1 VNFIII
7 LVSLLLD
14 QVMRWFEHV
23 RLHPWY
29 EIPLAR
35 WAAAARTATTP
46 AQVLAA
52 LAPSFILAF
61 VVGAVA
67 WGLERISPVLGFL
80 YGVLVL
86 VLSLGPRNLTLQA
99 NAYLRARASGDR
111 KRAQAIA
118 ALVLERDPPE
128 DLSSAGGEIAEAVLE
143 RAGDY
148 LFCVIFW
155 FAVLGPLGA
164 ALYRA
169 ADTLAVRAAA
179 DAPDSAYAD
188 YTQSLK
194 QVLAWIPL
202 HLLALTYAVAG
213 SFDEAMSDM
222 RKAWRETGTHFWD
235 RGNLVLAYAG
245 RRAVHAVAGEATGEV
260 ELMHA
265 AVDLIWRGFVIWLT
279 VIGLIT
285 LLGWLF

>member
-1 VNFIII
+1 MNFIII

-14 QVMRWFEHV
+14 QIMRWFEHV

-29 EIPLAR
+29 EAPLAR
-35 WAAAARTATTP
+35 WAGAARTAATP
-46 AQVLAA
+46 AQALAA
-52 LAPSFILAF
+52 LAPTFVLAF
-61 VVGAVA
+61 AVGAVA
-67 WGLERISPVLGFL
+67 WGLDRINPILGFV
-80 YGVLVL
+80 YGVVVL

-99 NAYLRARASGDR
+99 SAYLRARASGDR
-111 KRAQAIA
+111 KRARAIA
-118 ALVLERDPPE
+118 ELVLERDAPE
-128 DLSSAGGEIAEAVLE
+128 DLSSAGADIAEAVLE

-169 ADTLAVRAAA
+169 ADTLAVRARV

-188 YTQSLK
+188 YTESLK

-202 HLLALTYAVAG
+202 HLLALTYAIAG
-213 SFDEAMSDM
+213 SFDEAMSDI
-222 RKAWRETGTHFWD
+222 RKAWREAGTHFWD

-245 RRAVHAVAGEATGEV
+245 RRAVRAVASGDADEV

>member
-14 QVMRWFEHV
+14 QIMRWFEHV

-29 EIPLAR
+29 EVPLAR
-35 WAAAARTATTP
+35 WAGAARTATAP
-46 AQVLAA
+46 AQALAA

-61 VVGAVA
+61 VIGALA
-67 WGLERISPVLGFL
+67 WGLERLNPILGFV
-80 YGVLVL
+80 YGVIVL

-99 NAYLRARASGDR
+99 SAYLRARASGDR
-111 KRAQAIA
+111 KRARAIA
-118 ALVLERDPPE
+118 ALVLEREPPE
-128 DLSSAGGEIAEAVLE
+128 DLSSAGGDIAEAVLE

-164 ALYRA
+164 ALYRV
-169 ADTLAVRAAA
+169 ADTLAVRAKI

-213 SFDEAMSDM
+213 SFDEAMSDI

-245 RRAVHAVAGEATGEV
+245 RRAVRAVARDGTDEV
-260 ELMHA
+260 DLMHA
-265 AVDLIWRGFVIWLT
+265 AVDLILRGFIIWMT

-285 LLGWLF
+285 LMGLLF

>member
-1 VNFIII
+1 
-7 LVSLLLD
+7 
-14 QVMRWFEHV
+14 M

-29 EIPLAR
+29 EVPLAR
-35 WAAAARTATTP
+35 WAGAARTAAKP
-46 AQVLAA
+46 AQALAA
-52 LAPSFILAF
+52 LTPSFILAF

-67 WGLERISPVLGFL
+67 WGLERLNPIFGFV
-80 YGVLVL
+80 YGVIVL

-99 NAYLRARASGDR
+99 NSYLRARASGDR
-111 KRAQAIA
+111 KRARAIA
-118 ALVLERDPPE
+118 ELVLEREAPD
-128 DLSSAGGEIAEAVLE
+128 DLSSAGGDIAEAVLE

-164 ALYRA
+164 ALYRV
-169 ADTLAVRAAA
+169 ADTLAVRAGI
-179 DAPDSAYAD
+179 DAPDSSYTDYA
-188 YTQSLK
+188 QSLK

-213 SFDEAMSDM
+213 SFDEAMSDI

-245 RRAVHAVAGEATGEV
+245 RRAVRAVARDDASEV

-265 AVDLIWRGFVIWLT
+265 AVDLILRGFIIWLT

-285 LLGWLF
+285 LFGWLF

>member
-1 VNFIII
+1 MNFIII
-7 LVSLLLD
+7 LVSLMLD
-14 QVMRWFEHV
+14 LIMRWFEHV

-29 EIPLAR
+29 EKLLAR
-35 WAAAARTATTP
+35 WAAAARTAAVP
-46 AQVLAA
+46 AQALAA
-52 LAPSFILAF
+52 LAPSFVLAF
-61 VVGAVA
+61 AAGALA
-67 WGLERISPVLGFL
+67 WGFHGINAFLGFV
-80 YGVLVL
+80 YGVVIL
-86 VLSLGPRNLTLQA
+86 VLSLGPRNLILQA

-111 KRAQAIA
+111 RQAREIA
-118 ALVLERDPPE
+118 AIVLEHEPPE
-128 DLSSAGGEIAEAVLE
+128 DLSHAGEAIAEAVLA

-148 LFCVIFW
+148 LFCVVFW

-164 ALYRA
+164 VLYRV
-169 ADTLAVRAAA
+169 ADTLAVRAAI

-213 SFDEAMSDM
+213 SFDEAMKDI
-222 RKAWRETGTHFWD
+222 RQAWREAGTHFWD
-235 RGNLVLAYAG
+235 RGNLVLHYAG
-245 RRAVHAVAGEATGEV
+245 RRAVRAVAGGASGEV

-265 AVDLIWRGFVIWLT
+265 ASDLILRGFIIWMT

-285 LLGWLF
+285 LLDWRF

>member
-1 VNFIII
+1 MNFIII

-14 QVMRWFEHV
+14 QIMRWFEHV

-29 EIPLAR
+29 ESPLAR
-35 WAAAARTATTP
+35 WAAAARTAATP
-46 AQVLAA
+46 AQALAA

-67 WGLERISPVLGFL
+67 WGLERLNPVLGFV

-86 VLSLGPRNLTLQA
+86 VLSLGPRNLMLQA
-99 NAYLRARASGDR
+99 SAYLRARAAGDR
-111 KRAQAIA
+111 KRARAIA
-118 ALVLERDPPE
+118 ALVLEREPPE
-128 DLSSAGGEIAEAVLE
+128 NLSGAGGDIAEAVLE

-169 ADTLAVRAAA
+169 SDTLAVRAQA

-188 YTQSLK
+188 YTRSLR
-194 QVLAWIPL
+194 QVLAWVPL

-213 SFDEAMSDM
+213 SFDEAMADM
-222 RKAWRETGTHFWD
+222 RKAWREAGTHFWD

-245 RRAVHAVAGEATGEV
+245 RRAVRAVAGEATDEV

-265 AVDLIWRGFVIWLT
+265 AVDLIWRGFIIWLT

>member
-1 VNFIII
+1 MNFIII

-14 QVMRWFEHV
+14 QIMRWFEHV

-29 EIPLAR
+29 EGPLAR
-35 WAAAARTATTP
+35 WAGAASTVATP
-46 AQVLAA
+46 AQLLAA
-52 LAPSFILAF
+52 LAPSFVLAF
-61 VVGAVA
+61 VTGALA
-67 WGLERISPVLGFL
+67 WGLDRLNPILGFV
-80 YGVLVL
+80 YGVIVL

-99 NAYLRARASGDR
+99 SAYLRARASGDR
-111 KRAQAIA
+111 KRARAIA
-118 ALVLERDPPE
+118 ALVLEREPPE
-128 DLSSAGGEIAEAVLE
+128 NLSSAGGDIAEAVLE

-164 ALYRA
+164 VLYRV
-169 ADTLAVRAAA
+169 ADTLAVRARA

-213 SFDEAMSDM
+213 SFDEAMGDI

-235 RGNLVLAYAG
+235 RGNRVLFYAG
-245 RRAVHAVAGEATGEV
+245 RRAVRAVAGDGTDEV

-279 VIGLIT
+279 VIGVIT
-285 LLGWLF
+285 LFGWLF